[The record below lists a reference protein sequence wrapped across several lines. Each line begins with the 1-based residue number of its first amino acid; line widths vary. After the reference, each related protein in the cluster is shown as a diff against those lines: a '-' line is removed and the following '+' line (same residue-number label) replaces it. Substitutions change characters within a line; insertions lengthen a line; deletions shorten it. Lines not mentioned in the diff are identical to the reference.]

1 MKKFLIVLG
10 AGCLAVSGAVAADT
24 VYSSRSAF
32 DAAAGALT
40 TITFDGIA
48 GPGSFVDY
56 GGGPLTLSGVTF
68 TSNATLFVL
77 DPGYYGSSYPYGG
90 FLNADYAGLDTIT
103 AALPAT
109 TALGFDIGGL
119 FGAQTF
125 TIGTS
130 DGGSFVVNAPDSI
143 IGTSALDFF
152 GVTTSTPITSIT
164 VSYTDGAYGA
174 LDNFSFG
181 AVPEPATWGLMILGF
196 GGIGGVLRRAAR
208 TPASPRIV

>member
-68 TSNATLFVL
+68 TSNAT
-77 DPGYYGSSYPYGG
+77 SYPYGG

-208 TPASPRIV
+208 TPASPRLV